1 MTEINQTLTA
11 KDKLPLFTRAW
22 KVENPKAV
30 IALIHGFGE
39 HSGRYAH
46 FADFFNKSGYSI
58 YALDNR
64 GHGKSEGKRGHTP
77 KYETYLDDI
86 EVFLDYV
93 HAQNK
98 NTEIYLYGHS
108 MGGNLVLNYL
118 LRRKPA
124 VKGVIV
130 TGPWIQLAF
139 EPKPILVTMG
149 KLMRSIVPTFT
160 QSSGLQQE
168 HISKDPKVVEAY
180 KQDPL
185 VHGNISA
192 AASLGLLEAASFLNT
207 YEGEVPA
214 PLLIM
219 HGDEDLLTSQP
230 ASEAFAKRLK
240 GKVTYKKWEGLYH
253 EIHNEPQQ
261 LAVFNYTLGWL
272 EAIG

>member
-22 KVENPKAV
+22 KIENPKAAIV
-30 IALIHGFGE
+30 VVHGFGE

-46 FADFFNKSGYSI
+46 LADFFNKNGYSV

-77 KYETYLDDI
+77 KYEAYLDDI
-86 EVFLDYV
+86 EVFLNYV
-93 HAQNK
+93 HTQNK
-98 NTEIYLYGHS
+98 NTGIYLYGHS

-118 LRRKPA
+118 FRRKPA

-139 EPKPILVTMG
+139 EPKPILVTIG

-160 QSSGLQQE
+160 QNSGLQQE

-207 YEGEVPA
+207 YEGEVPV

-219 HGDEDLLTSQP
+219 HGEDDLITSQP
-230 ASEAFAKRLK
+230 ASEALAHRLK
-240 GKVTYKKWEGLYH
+240 GKVTYKKWEGMYH

-261 LAVFNYTLGWL
+261 LEVFNYTLGWM
-272 EAIG
+272 EASV

>member
-1 MTEINQTLTA
+1 MTEINQTLAA
-11 KDKLPLFTRAW
+11 KDKLSLLTRAW
-22 KVENPKAV
+22 KVENPKAI

-46 FADFFNKSGYSI
+46 FADFFNKNGYSV

-98 NTEIYLYGHS
+98 NKEIYLYGHS

-118 LRRKPA
+118 LRRKPV

-207 YEGEVPA
+207 YQGEMPV

-219 HGDEDLLTSQP
+219 HGEDDLITSQP

-240 GKVTYKKWEGLYH
+240 GKVTYKKWEGMYH

-261 LAVFNYTLGWL
+261 LEVFNYTLGWM
-272 EAIG
+272 EASV